1 MAQWIFCEERLTWCW
16 HWSFFTVGN
25 IQMFFESATFLSEP
39 TMQFCVLHLSWNIWI
54 LPTVKKLQCQHHVN
68 LSSQK
73 IHWAIIGCRTC
84 ASHCFEL
91 TLRLLQTFDFYSCT
105 VYFCCSCCNIVCL
118 ISLALRSGN
127 YWFVF
132 YVVDFFCVHLDV
144 QIESSP
150 LAEPFPQALI
160 CIFASALTLTYI
172 YNATM
177 SNTKER
183 DMINP
188 LPRPQSFLTLDMFVS
203 TFTKS
208 NLNFHP

>member
-1 MAQWIFCEERLTWCW
+1 MHTQFCIAHRIGL
-16 HWSFFTVGN
+16 SYSL
-25 IQMFFESATFLSEP
+25 FFESATFLSEP
-39 TMQFCVLHLSWNIWI
+39 TMQSCVLHLSWNFWI

-84 ASHCFEL
+84 TSQCFEL

-105 VYFCCSCCNIVCL
+105 VYFCCSCCNVVCF

-132 YVVDFFCVHLDV
+132 YVVDFFCVHLAV

-160 CIFASALTLTYI
+160 CIFASTLTLTYI

-188 LPRPQSFLTLDMFVS
+188 LSSRNLNLDPLSRNVCIKLYE
-203 TFTKS
+203 TKS
-208 NLNFHP
+208 KFSPSA